1 MGTAQS
7 NQLWEQIQLNRAGL
21 RRIKLIDADT
31 VTVLGFLPF
40 PLVPATTPLLLYE
53 FVFPDK
59 IGAGL
64 TLQRQRTGAGAAYW
78 KQSIKFSLPHFSD
91 VVASWLDAHP
101 DTRWLAI
108 AEDNNLVTRLLVG
121 PGNRGL
127 ALAAEGTTGLGQ
139 TDRNLM
145 SFALEGDS
153 ASPGRILP
161 SYEDDLLFASGSAFS
176 YGFSLGFH
184 S

>member
-1 MGTAQS
+1 MATAQT
-7 NQLWEQIQLNRAGL
+7 NQLWEQIELNRAGL

-31 VTVLGFLPF
+31 VAVLAFVPF
-40 PLVPATTPLLLYE
+40 PIVPLSGDLVLYE

-64 TLQRQRTGAGAAYW
+64 TLQRQRTATGAAYW
-78 KQSIKFSLPHFSD
+78 KQAVKFSLPHFSD
-91 VVASWLDAHP
+91 VVASWLFDNP
-101 DTRWLAI
+101 DTRWIAI
-108 AEDNNLVTRLLVG
+108 TEDYNLVTRLITG

-127 ALAAEGTTGLGQ
+127 ALTAEGTTGNGPA
-139 TDRNLM
+139 DRNLM
-145 SFALEGDS
+145 SFALEADS
-153 ASPGRILP
+153 YYYGKVLP
-161 SYEDDLLFASGSAFS
+161 SYEDDVLFSCAGFS